1 MKPTAFLVNTARGR
15 LVDDAALLDALRE
28 GRIAGA
34 GLDVFHREPL
44 PVDDPLLQL
53 PNVVLTPH
61 NAGTTPEVIA
71 SGLACAV
78 ENIRHFLEPY
88 RAGASV

>member
-1 MKPTAFLVNTARGR
+1 
-15 LVDDAALLDALRE
+15 
-28 GRIAGA
+28 
-34 GLDVFHREPL
+34 
-44 PVDDPLLQL
+44 VDDPLLQL

-78 ENIRHFLEPY
+78 ENIRHFSRGLPRQRLRLTDVSQAET
-88 RAGASV
+88 AGRDAP